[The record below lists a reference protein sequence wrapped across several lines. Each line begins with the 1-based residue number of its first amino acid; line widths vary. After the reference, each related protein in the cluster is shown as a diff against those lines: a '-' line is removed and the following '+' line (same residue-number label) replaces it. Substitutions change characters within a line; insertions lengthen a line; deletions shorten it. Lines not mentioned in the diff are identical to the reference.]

1 MNCRFC
7 GMVARIATF
16 DAWCVSSMPG
26 TSPPPASLASGITL
40 ARLRRTPLVVATHNA
55 GKVQELVT
63 LLTSQGI
70 EAIEAAS
77 LGLPEPDETEETFTG
92 NALLKAKVAAE
103 QTGRVALG
111 DDSGV
116 CVDALAGA
124 PGIYTAR
131 WAGEPRDWQRAMKR
145 VEFELADRGAAL
157 PSARGA
163 SFVCAL
169 ALAAPDGQHVAVE
182 ARVPGV
188 LVWPPRGN
196 LGAGFEPMFMAQGQR
211 LTYGEMQP
219 EVRNAINHRA
229 AAFRMLVARLPDA
242 PGLPSAAG

>member
-1 MNCRFC
+1 
-7 GMVARIATF
+7 MVAGIATF
-16 DAWCVSSMPG
+16 DAWCSASM
-26 TSPPPASLASGITL
+26 TSTAPPPALPAPGITL
-40 ARLRRTPLVVATHNA
+40 ARLRKTPLVVATHNA
-55 GKVQELVT
+55 GKVGELLT
-63 LLTSQGI
+63 LLAPLGVTGVG
-70 EAIEAAS
+70 AAG
-77 LGLPEPDETEETFTG
+77 LGLHEPDETEETFTG
-92 NALLKAKVAAE
+92 NALLKASLAAA
-103 QTGRVALG
+103 QTGRVALA

-116 CVDALAGA
+116 CVDALGGA

-131 WAGEPRDWQRAMKR
+131 WAGEPRDWKRAMKR

-169 ALAAPDGQHVAVE
+169 ALAAPDGQYVTSE

-188 LVWPPRGN
+188 LVWPPRGD
-196 LGAGFEPMFMAQGQR
+196 LGAGFEPMFVAQGQR

-219 EVRNAINHRA
+219 EARHAINHRA

-242 PGLPSAAG
+242 LEAPPSAP

>member
-1 MNCRFC
+1 MERRFYA
-7 GMVARIATF
+7 MVAGIATF
-16 DAWCVSSMPG
+16 DAWCPLSM
-26 TSPPPASLASGITL
+26 TSATPPPTTAASSITL
-40 ARLRRTPLVVATHNA
+40 ARLRQTPVVVATHNA
-55 GKVQELVT
+55 GKTTELWALLGT
-63 LLTSQGI
+63 LGI
-70 EAIEAAS
+70 ESIGAAT
-77 LGLPEPDETEETFTG
+77 LGLPEPEETEDSFTG
-92 NALLKAKVAAE
+92 NALLKASIAAA
-103 QTGRVALG
+103 QTGRVALA

-116 CVDALAGA
+116 CVEALAGA

-145 VEFELADRGAAL
+145 VEFELAERGAAL

-169 ALAAPDGQHVAVE
+169 ALAAPDGQAITVE

-196 LGAGFEPMFMAQGQR
+196 LGAGFEPMFVAQGQR

-219 EVRNAINHRA
+219 EARANINHRA
-229 AAFRMLVARLPDA
+229 AAFRMLTARFSDA
-242 PGLPSAAG
+242 AEGLTGPS